1 MFVIQVDPLPQV
13 AITDL
18 VVREIDLGGCLLFRL
33 LRSECRRNEEK
44 DDRGTHERTKHGE
57 PPGGREL
64 ADSTHQCSNEQPAA
78 DRRPIVGP
86 ADRRARPH
94 PWRGRLSPAIF
105 RRRSSFRS
113 LHVLP

>member
-1 MFVIQVDPLPQV
+1 
-13 AITDL
+13 
-18 VVREIDLGGCLLFRL
+18 
-33 LRSECRRNEEK
+33 
-44 DDRGTHERTKHGE
+44 
-57 PPGGREL
+57 
-64 ADSTHQCSNEQPAA
+64 
-78 DRRPIVGP
+78 VGP